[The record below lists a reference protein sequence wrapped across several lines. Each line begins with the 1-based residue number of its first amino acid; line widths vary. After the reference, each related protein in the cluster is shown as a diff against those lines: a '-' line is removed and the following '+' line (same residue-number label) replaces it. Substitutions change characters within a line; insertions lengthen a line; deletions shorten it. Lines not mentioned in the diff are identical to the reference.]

1 MGLTSKRRVTVTGTV
16 EVRRDRRP
24 PIYVKAEFEKAASL
38 TRNEREKTLLLERA
52 ELLAGTPPAPA
63 DP

>member
-1 MGLTSKRRVTVTGTV
+1 M
-16 EVRRDRRP
+16 
-24 PIYVKAEFEKAASL
+24 KAEFEKAASL
-38 TRNEREKTLLLERA
+38 SRNEREKTLLLKRA